1 MVESRGLGCGQ
12 RLPLYC
18 LKVGAFPI
26 ARFSS
31 PFPNFPTHLPPRPTS
46 ATMSEPIDNKAM
58 EVRSEKGIS
67 QVEDSHNLDD
77 THNLD
82 TEAKLESYKAAA
94 MAAEVEEQK
103 SGVLQAV
110 KEYPMAATW
119 AFIMS
124 CTIIMES
131 YCVFL
136 MGNFIPLPAFEKAY
150 GVPTIRDGADA
161 KIIEASWQS
170 ALQMGGPLGAI
181 CGVMLAGPLTSRIG
195 YRWATITGLMLL
207 NAFIFVMYFAKSL
220 PIFFVSQLLEGIP
233 WGIFIA
239 NAPAYCSEITPIQL
253 RAPATQML
261 QMFWAIG
268 AIIVGGVTYY
278 YNPLDSETAFRVPIA
293 LQWMFPTPLAILL
306 FLAPE
311 SPWWLVRKG
320 RLQEAEKSVMR
331 LGRKSTVNASEAVAM
346 MRRTVD
352 LEKTIKEPNLIE
364 LWKGTDRYR
373 TLIVCG
379 VYAAQNLTG
388 NLIANQAVYFF
399 KQAGM
404 GTNMAFALGL
414 ITSGLQWL
422 FVMFSWILTS
432 YLGRRTIYVWGSL
445 INVGFLVALGIAGSV
460 GASTAASLAQAS
472 LGLIVSVLFTLGPA
486 PASWVIIGE
495 TSSIRLRPLTTGVG
509 RAAYYVVNIPCIFLA
524 SYMLNTNQ
532 ANLGGK
538 CGYVWAGTGFFCF
551 VMAYFFIPEM
561 KGRSYREIDILFKRK
576 VPARQWTKTVV
587 DIEADE

>member
-1 MVESRGLGCGQ
+1 
-12 RLPLYC
+12 
-18 LKVGAFPI
+18 
-26 ARFSS
+26 
-31 PFPNFPTHLPPRPTS
+31 
-46 ATMSEPIDNKAM
+46 MSEPIDDIKTQGGDAHHT
-58 EVRSEKGIS
+58 EKGILP
-67 QVEDSHNLDD
+67 VEDAYNLD
-77 THNLD
+77 N
-82 TEAKLESYKAAA
+82 EAKLEAYKAAA
-94 MAAEVEEQK
+94 MEAETAEQK

-110 KEYPMAATW
+110 KEYPMAAFW
-119 AFIMS
+119 AFVMS

-136 MGNFIPLPAFEKAY
+136 MGNFIALPRFAQNY
-150 GVPTIRDGADA
+150 GVFNAEKD
-161 KIIEASWQS
+161 KWIIVASWQS

-181 CGVMLAGPLTSRIG
+181 IGVLIAGPITSKIG
-195 YRWATITGLMLL
+195 YRWATIGGLMFL
-207 NAFIFVMYFAKSL
+207 NGFIFIFYFANSL
-220 PIFFVSQLLEGIP
+220 PVMFVAQLLEGIP
-233 WGIFIA
+233 WGVFIA

-268 AIIVGGVTYY
+268 SIIVGGATFY
-278 YNPLDSETAFRVPIA
+278 YNKIDADVAYRVPIA

-306 FLAPE
+306 FCAPE

-320 RLQEAEKSVMR
+320 RLEEAEKSVRR
-331 LGRKSTVNASEAVAM
+331 LGRKTTLNSSEAVAM

-352 LEKTIKEPNLIE
+352 LEKTIKEPNLVE
-364 LWKGTDRYR
+364 LFKGTDLYR

-399 KQAGM
+399 EQAGIA
-404 GTNMAFALGL
+404 TNTAFALGL
-414 ITSGLQWL
+414 ITSALQMI
-422 FVMFSWILTS
+422 FVMLSWILTS

-445 INVGFLVALGIAGSV
+445 INVAFLIALGIAGSV
-460 GASTAASLAQAS
+460 MQSTAASLAQAS

-509 RAAYYVVNIPCIFLA
+509 RGAYYIVNIPCIFLA
-524 SYMLNTNQ
+524 SYMLNPDE

-538 CGYVWAGTGFFCF
+538 CGYVWGATGFVCF
-551 VMAYFFIPEM
+551 LAAFFFLPEM
-561 KGRSYREIDILFKRK
+561 KNRSYREIDILFKRK
-576 VPARQWTKTVV
+576 VPARQWTKTTV